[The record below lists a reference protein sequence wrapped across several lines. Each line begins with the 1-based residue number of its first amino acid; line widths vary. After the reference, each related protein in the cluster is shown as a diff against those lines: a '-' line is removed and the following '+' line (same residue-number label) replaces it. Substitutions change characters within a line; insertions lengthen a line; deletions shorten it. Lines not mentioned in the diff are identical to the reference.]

1 MKLLR
6 TSAAV
11 VAFLVSALLAGCS
24 GESGGEGEHVWKE
37 QTDTM
42 DRARQTEEIMKKK
55 AEEQRKAID
64 NIDQ

>member
-1 MKLLR
+1 MKIILAIVLL
-6 TSAAV
+6 
-11 VAFLVSALLAGCS
+11 FGIIGLGGCS

-42 DRARQTEEIMKKK
+42 DRAREAEEIMKKK

-64 NIDQ
+64 EIGQ

>member
-6 TSAAV
+6 TSATV
-11 VAFLVSALLAGCS
+11 VAFLVPALLTGCS

-42 DRARQTEEIMKKK
+42 DRAREAEEMMKKK
-55 AEEQRKAID
+55 AEEQQKAIN
-64 NIDQ
+64 NIGQ